1 MSMSART
8 PHEIARDAVKL
19 LTSRNLPPTPDNFQA
34 AYHETAGTKVLK
46 PFPLENWR
54 QLVDA
59 LPTHTPSQHHLKRRL
74 DAGIRM
80 HNWGDVQRALVAYLD
95 LQAPPAGG
103 NSNGSVVMTRDEEVL
118 PRELMEQMARIVEFA
133 LPAVGNDDAKL
144 LEKAQQLTDYLRLG
158 DQYLPALRKLL
169 ADFAFRLSFA
179 AEEQRLVKNGLL
191 NLLRL
196 VWDKIATL
204 SPDQPWLVAHM
215 QALVQTAEQPL
226 TVRQLDALTR
236 QFKDV
241 ANKQA
246 NARERMAHAQAE
258 MKTTLATFVERLA
271 QMSEN
276 NGHYRETIE
285 HCAQA
290 LENVTDIADM
300 APVLEAALQAT
311 RGMALDTQRI
321 SEELQQLRQRADW
334 AEAEVVRLQQ
344 ELDQAS
350 QMARRDLLTGILNR
364 RGLEE
369 VVERE
374 LKRAE
379 RLHSPV
385 CIAALDLD
393 DFKLINDRHGHDTG
407 DAALQHLSRVVTQA
421 LRPQDT
427 LARYGGEE
435 FVIVLPDTPLEE
447 GINLLKNLQ
456 RELTKQLFLQDKHRI
471 LITFSAG
478 VTLWQRG
485 ENGRSV
491 INRADQAMYVAKDNG
506 KNQVVAI

>member
-1 MSMSART
+1 MSVRT

-19 LTSRNLPPTPDNFQA
+19 LTARNLPPTPDNFQA
-34 AYHETAGTKVLK
+34 AYHETAGTKPLK

-59 LPTHTPSQHHLKRRL
+59 LPSHTPSQVQLKRRL

-80 HNWGDVQRALVAYLD
+80 HNWGDLHKALASYLD
-95 LQAPPAGG
+95 LQAPPAGAAG
-103 NSNGSVVMTRDEEVL
+103 NGGPAIVTRDEETL

-144 LEKAQQLTDYLRLG
+144 LEKAEQLTEYLRLG
-158 DQYLPALRKLL
+158 DKYLPALRKLL

-179 AEEQRLVKNGLL
+179 AEEQRLVKSGLL
-191 NLLRL
+191 GLLRL
-196 VWDKIATL
+196 VWDTIATL
-204 SPDQPWLVAHM
+204 SPDQPWLVSHM
-215 QALVQTAEQPL
+215 QALVQAAEQPL

-241 ANKQA
+241 IHKQA
-246 NARERMAHAQAE
+246 NTRERMAQAQAE
-258 MKTTLATFVERLA
+258 MKNTLATFVERLA
-271 QMSEN
+271 QMNEH
-276 NGHYRETIE
+276 NGHYRDTLE

-290 LENVTDIADM
+290 LENVTDMADM
-300 APVLEAALQAT
+300 APVLEAALHAT

-321 SEELQQLRQRADW
+321 SDELQQLRQRTDA
-334 AEAEVVRLQQ
+334 AEAEVARLQQ
-344 ELDQAS
+344 ELDEAS
-350 QMARRDLLTGILNR
+350 RLARYDLLTGTLNR

-369 VVERE
+369 VVQRE
-374 LKRAE
+374 LNRAE
-379 RLHSPV
+379 RLQSPI
-385 CIAALDLD
+385 CLAALDLD

-407 DAALQHLSRVVTQA
+407 DAALQHLAQVVKRA
-421 LRPQDT
+421 LRPADT

-435 FVIVLPDTPLEE
+435 FVIVLPDTTLEE
-447 GINLLKNLQ
+447 GVAILRNLQ
-456 RELTKQLFLQDKHRI
+456 RELTKQLFLQGTHRI

-478 VTLWQRG
+478 VTLWHPG
-485 ENGRSV
+485 ETGRNV